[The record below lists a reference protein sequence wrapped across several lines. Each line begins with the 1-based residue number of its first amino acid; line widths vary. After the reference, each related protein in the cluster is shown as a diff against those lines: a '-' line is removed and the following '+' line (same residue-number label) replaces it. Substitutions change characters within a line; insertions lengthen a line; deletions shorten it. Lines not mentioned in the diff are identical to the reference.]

1 MVNTVQPT
9 KYVDNLKNAW
19 AQSQVNSW
27 YGTVATCLL
36 VAYLA
41 HPGNMLHFILMLFGI
56 GLVLLVR
63 AVALKEGAASA
74 LNSLETEVEISEK
87 SH

>member
-1 MVNTVQPT
+1 
-9 KYVDNLKNAW
+9 
-19 AQSQVNSW
+19 
-27 YGTVATCLL
+27 